1 MAVAG
6 STWVVR
12 GSIVRVDRPVVV
24 GVLNVTPDS
33 FSDGGKFADPIAAAD
48 WAEAM
53 FEQGADVVDIGG
65 ESTRPGAVRVTE
77 EEELH
82 RVLPALR
89 EIRRRR
95 TAAVV
100 SIDTTRVAVARA
112 ALEEGAQIINDVSGL
127 RLEPAIA
134 ELVASYG
141 AGLVLMHSRGAVSQM
156 ASYEFARY
164 GENVVE
170 EVCGE
175 LGRSVELAIRSGV
188 RRENIVVDPGVGF
201 SKRTEHSV
209 AVLRG
214 LPRLAA
220 LGFPILVGA
229 SRKRVVGELT
239 GVAEPAGRLYGT
251 IGLHVA
257 ALGLG
262 ARLFRVHDVEAH
274 RQALDAAFALVG
286 NR

>member
-48 WAEAM
+48 WADAM

-65 ESTRPGAVRVTE
+65 ESTRPGAVRVAE
-77 EEELH
+77 EEELR

-95 TAAVV
+95 RDAIV
-100 SIDTTRVAVARA
+100 SVDTTRVAVARA
-112 ALEEGAQIINDVSGL
+112 VLEEGAHIVNDVSGL
-127 RLEPAIA
+127 RLEPSIA

-141 AGLVLMHSRGAVSQM
+141 AGLVLMHSRGTVSQM
-156 ASYEFARY
+156 ASYELARY
-164 GENVVE
+164 GENVAE
-170 EVCGE
+170 EVAVE
-175 LGRSVELAIRSGV
+175 LGRSVEFAMRSGV
-188 RRENIVVDPGVGF
+188 RRENIVVDPGLGF
-201 SKRTEHSV
+201 SKRTEHSL
-209 AVLRG
+209 AVLHG

-229 SRKRVVGELT
+229 SRKRLVGELT

-251 IGLHVA
+251 IGVHVA
-257 ALGLG
+257 ALALG
-262 ARLFRVHDVEAH
+262 ARLFRVHDVVAH
-274 RQALDAAFALVG
+274 RQALDAAFAVMG
-286 NR
+286 NQ